1 MNRFKLLG
9 LLILSC
15 GVFAARGATGEGILR
30 VQELKDFLAEKEK
43 YYNTLSLEQLE
54 AIASDF
60 ATLKEELE
68 EQFPDIKGKN
78 SNFSMILYFKKIIL
92 KLIHEKQIAKFFPPG
107 YLERLVSRSDASI
120 LQKIWDRKTDEELAH
135 SFLEVQSDGNQA
147 TELALVIDRPIAALA
162 SRMTKKSTICEVACA
177 PISDGPGATMVE
189 DEASVAVLASDAA
202 VVEALDAYRQIS
214 LKELLQLAQGII
226 DSEKAADARVAV
238 LGDALSEEGPQRKR
252 NRNILQ
258 LIILV
263 IQEKLRIKG
272 VTKEQMREGLIVL
285 ERAKILF
292 KNEGLCTA
300 VAVGSEAAMVEDE
313 APVAVLAS
321 DGAAVET
328 LVRAVRQDRE
338 DLIRELLT
346 EDQIAELV
354 AQHRPQEHQTLIIY
368 SDGSAKIFDNN
379 KLQNLHVLKSLVNNF
394 PGQAIELGIHFRK
407 DPSLNKLFDFIIKL
421 ANATPET
428 IDDLRARLSRYSFID
443 LMTIAQ
449 MLDVLML
456 DNDDFNIEQFLADVL
471 LQKFKEMGAFEK
483 KDTNL
488 GLMPSLVA
496 DKRCGEYVL
505 HAMVSRVWQVVFSPD
520 KTTAAIIYLN
530 GKCQFVDIRNVSV
543 KRNIYNVQSVFFSP
557 DKRICAVIAN
567 NGECTLYDVETLTP
581 RHSNALKHVDK
592 VFFSPNKKLMVVQKR
607 NYECQLFT
615 VQDLVPVGRTL
626 KDVFKFVF
634 SPDGSMAAVIDVRFK
649 LNLFNIPSLTLH
661 RIIPEEIQDVFFK
674 SDQTELFVRTVRN
687 SWKLY
692 NINIA
697 EENMTFK
704 NVRKMFFS
712 ADGTTLA
719 KRYHIADNR
728 CEFFNALTLEPLKDI
743 AHYRTY
749 FSDSNKVVFSPDAQQ
764 AIIYLEDRRCIVVNM
779 ATLEVEKIFENVK
792 KIFFSAD
799 GSMIAAI
806 YFNDVCEFYQKEYS
820 IVECLQIEQDEAV
833 RVVQDLLRTDAMD
846 DLSAC
851 TIS

>member
-1 MNRFKLLG
+1 MKKFKLLG

-15 GVFAARGATGEGILR
+15 GIFAARGATEDGILR
-30 VQELKDFLAEKEK
+30 VQELKDFLAEKER
-43 YYNTLSLEQLE
+43 YYNTLSLEKLE

-78 SNFSMILYFKKIIL
+78 SKTSIILYFKEIIL
-92 KLIHEKQIAKFFPPG
+92 KLIHEKQIAKFFPPD
-107 YLERLVSRSDASI
+107 YLERFVSRSDALI
-120 LQKIWDRKTDEELAH
+120 LQKIWDRKTEAELAD
-135 SFLEVQSDGNQA
+135 SFLEVESDEDQA
-147 TELALVIDRPIAALA
+147 AELTLVIDRPVAALA

-177 PISDGPGATMVE
+177 PISDGPEAT
-189 DEASVAVLASDAA
+189 
-202 VVEALDAYRQIS
+202 
-214 LKELLQLAQGII
+214 
-226 DSEKAADARVAV
+226 
-238 LGDALSEEGPQRKR
+238 
-252 NRNILQ
+252 
-258 LIILV
+258 
-263 IQEKLRIKG
+263 
-272 VTKEQMREGLIVL
+272 
-285 ERAKILF
+285 
-292 KNEGLCTA
+292 
-300 VAVGSEAAMVEDE
+300 MVEDE

-321 DGAAVET
+321 DAVAVET

-346 EDQIAELV
+346 KDQIAELV

-379 KLQNLHVLKSLVNNF
+379 KLKNLHVLKSLVNNF

-421 ANATPET
+421 ANASPET

-496 DKRCGEYVL
+496 DKRCGEYVF
-505 HAMVSRVWQVVFSPD
+505 HTMVSRVCQVVFSPD

-557 DKRICAVIAN
+557 DKTICAVIAN

-592 VFFSPNKKLMVVQKR
+592 VFFSPDKKLMVVQKR

-704 NVRKMFFS
+704 NVWQMFFS

-728 CEFFNALTLEPLKDI
+728 CEFFNALTLEPLKNI